1 MEMTEELAALL
12 DSYLAADKAQ
22 RIKHEEETDV
32 KLRGQDAKLREQD
45 AKLWEQDAK
54 LREQDAKLLALHEH
68 IDKVCAYVTT
78 N

>member
-45 AKLWEQDAK
+45 AKL
-54 LREQDAKLLALHEH
+54 LALHEH